1 MSDANVL
8 ARKVVCFV
16 LMVACMAPMVGCV
29 GLVANLLNVMG
40 AGLMPAAFPELE
52 EKKVAVVCVSN
63 SDLFGPTSTS
73 SDLSN
78 RIARLLA
85 AKVKEIEVVSNQEV
99 EDWIDRNNW
108 DMIDFVAVG
117 RGVEADMV
125 VAIDVDALS
134 LYDGP
139 TMFKGRAQC
148 HLVVYDVASGREVF
162 SKSPPQLEFPTLAGI
177 PSTSISE
184 REFRKKFLDSLA
196 DRLARNFYAFD
207 INEDV
212 AKDVETISRI

>member
-1 MSDANVL
+1 MSDASVL

-16 LMVACMAPMVGCV
+16 LLVACLAPMVGCV

-52 EKKVAVVCVSN
+52 GKKVAVVCVSN

-73 SDLSN
+73 TDLST
-78 RIARLLA
+78 RISRLLSR
-85 AKVKEIEVVSNQEV
+85 KVKDIQVIPNQDI
-99 EDWIDRNNW
+99 EDWMDRSNW
-108 DMIDFVAVG
+108 NMVDFVEIG
-117 RGVEADMV
+117 KGVEAEMV
-125 VAIDVDALS
+125 VAVDVDALS

-139 TMFKGRAQC
+139 TMFKGRAQV
-148 HLVVYDVASGREVF
+148 HLVVYDVVSGQEVYA
-162 SKSPPQLEFPTLAGI
+162 KSPPQIEFPSMAGI

-184 REFRKKFLDSLA
+184 REFRKRFLDSVA

-212 AKDVETISRI
+212 AKDAETISRL